1 MGIYYSYSKKYDMAL
16 KCLEKSGEIFQRL
29 MPNTI
34 QDVNNICVI
43 GGVFFAKGDLE
54 MAEYFSAN
62 VMERLSHMLGYYS
75 PSTVFMMI
83 AAGKLRA
90 NVLAGR
96 GKLNEAVIEYSKVME
111 LMQHSNTDIATV
123 LSVRMNI
130 ITCLNN
136 LG

>member
-1 MGIYYSYSKKYDMAL
+1 MAL

-54 MAEYFSAN
+54 MADYFSAN
-62 VMERLSHMLGYYS
+62 VMERLPHMLGYYS
-75 PSTVFMMI
+75 PSTVFMKI

-96 GKLNEAVIEYSKVME
+96 GK
-111 LMQHSNTDIATV
+111 SN
-123 LSVRMNI
+123 
-130 ITCLNN
+130 
-136 LG
+136 